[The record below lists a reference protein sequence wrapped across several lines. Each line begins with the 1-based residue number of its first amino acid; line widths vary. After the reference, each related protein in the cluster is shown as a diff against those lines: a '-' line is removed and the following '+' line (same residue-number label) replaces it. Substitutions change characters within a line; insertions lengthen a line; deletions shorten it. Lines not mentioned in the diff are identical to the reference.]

1 MAILT
6 RELLEQLAE
15 FDTPLLA
22 NTIGFID
29 PTPAHEFYMAGSIQ
43 SVTPQLGPTVGVAY
57 TIELDSSTPEGA
69 PKLDDYWRQLEQIE
83 DEDLP
88 VVWVVK
94 TVGSRPDHECVI
106 GDGMAKG
113 LFSAGCVGLVTDGGV
128 RDVRG
133 LLTVPFA
140 AYCRGQVIH
149 HCNLRFR
156 RANSAVDIG
165 GITVS
170 TGDVIHADSGGVIRV
185 PSACVEELP
194 ERAIRMLA
202 FERDA
207 HMCLRRTDL
216 RSAEKRA
223 QVQELL
229 GKYGFTKEKAEIR

>member
-1 MAILT
+1 MTILT
-6 RELLEQLAE
+6 KELLKQLAE

-29 PTPAHEFYMAGSIQ
+29 STPAHEFYLGGSVQ

-57 TIELDSSTPEGA
+57 TIELDSSTPEGGA
-69 PKLDDYWRQLEQIE
+69 ELDDYWRQMEEIE

-106 GDGMAKG
+106 GDGMAKN
-113 LFSAGCVGLVTDGGV
+113 LYAAGCVGLVTDGGV

-149 HCNLRFR
+149 HCNLRF
-156 RANSAVDIG
+156 
-165 GITVS
+165 
-170 TGDVIHADSGGVIRV
+170 
-185 PSACVEELP
+185 
-194 ERAIRMLA
+194 
-202 FERDA
+202 
-207 HMCLRRTDL
+207 
-216 RSAEKRA
+216 
-223 QVQELL
+223 
-229 GKYGFTKEKAEIR
+229 